1 MILVNDSTY
10 IHLIYLFNFLEPFHT
25 ASISHS
31 CIRILIIS
39 LLDIIII
46 ISIII
51 ITIIITTFIL

>member
-10 IHLIYLFNFLEPFHT
+10 IHLIYLFNFLEPFNIS
-25 ASISHS
+25 SISHS

-51 ITIIITTFIL
+51 ITFIL